1 MRRSGLC
8 FFFSSR
14 RRHTRLQGDWS
25 SDVCSSDLHDTAIVA
40 AIGLGGL
47 ASVVSALTMPSLVLL
62 TAQERMDRL
71 ALQRVTGAV
80 LSSAITLGVLLAGGG
95 VVALLAGSLAVSTLM
110 WLFARALAGAA
121 GPAPAVPAGAGVA
134 LLRRAVPFGLLMA
147 GFALYYRVDMV
158 MLAGL
163 GRPRALGRGA
173 APHRFLDAGI
183 ALPAALGGP
192 LFPRLSG

>member
-121 GPAPAVPAGAGVA
+121 GQIGRASWRERGQISGGAVS
-134 LLRRAVPFGLLMA
+134 LKQ
-147 GFALYYRVDMV
+147 
-158 MLAGL
+158 
-163 GRPRALGRGA
+163 
-173 APHRFLDAGI
+173 
-183 ALPAALGGP
+183 
-192 LFPRLSG
+192 